1 MKKLN
6 RLFAILI
13 AVLGVG
19 SLSAQ
24 TDVTNT
30 YLTNAGFDDNSSW
43 ITGNVAQ
50 ATTKAAKGWTATS
63 SGDTWWYGGAVNYG
77 SSCTVNSVTPPAK
90 NPEGNA
96 DGGALGLS
104 AGWGCTV
111 TYKQEVTLPAG
122 VYTLSYKAYNANT
135 GATQANNYIGFT
147 SSSVTVYGKTTNFTA
162 NTWVEESVTF
172 MLSSQTTGNISV
184 GMGAISGG
192 SGSNAKLFVDGVKLS
207 YKSFSDVTEANP
219 VDLTSWLQDPGFEEA
234 SGGAGTVNIPPGWSM
249 KYTLSGWLDGTP
261 NGTNPSEG
269 SKCYN
274 IWAGTFTSVDMYQ
287 TVTLPAGKYTV
298 MADLRTEKQ
307 EQITNQGVYASIA
320 GVVTK
325 SGTIT
330 KIGNPWN
337 GKEAWNTL
345 SATFNNG
352 SAGEVVIGISSTGN
366 GGSNG
371 WFQADNVRLLY
382 LGFDLTEANNT
393 LNTLITTAQSIVTAN
408 EVSPKSIENLNSAIA
423 AGQSV
428 AQNKEAIEQASNNL
442 TAAINAA
449 NATID
454 ACNEYRTILALSE
467 SMYTNSKA
475 DDKSEFAS
483 AINTAKSDFNNAA
496 NSDAI
501 RAISAALKEAQKDYC
516 LVASPAE
523 GHPFDMTHLVVNPKF
538 DEGTNGWAHN
548 TGAPN
553 WGIATNQGGAITG
566 NYFENWKWESYTG
579 EIYQELTGLPKGTYQ
594 LTAAAFRDQLIDGAS
609 DGDAVYV
616 FANDTETLV
625 NSGTPA
631 FYSVEVSTT
640 TGTLRFGVKSKVE
653 KYRWMGIDNVSLLF
667 LEGLDLT
674 EFTNAYNTA
683 LEAAIAA
690 RDNAE
695 YSKVTGAEKTALLNA
710 IAIVPEQTQKSLSDA
725 ATALT
730 TATAAFTAAKGDY
743 DILDSEIT
751 VARNLGMTDD
761 AINTVTAGKTGAAA
775 YSALKVAEYTYIYNT
790 YTEDAP
796 IGNWESQFDQIDGQ
810 SYDGTNVKY
819 FDKWGD
825 GTFALKQTVTLPKGD
840 YAISVIARG
849 QSGASGTLYYK
860 IGEETTSTPLI
871 MKNDTGFGVDINGVA
886 NFSSTGTYSNNNNG
900 RGWEYRFITFHLD
913 AETSVEFGVTATVN
927 WQWASVYAPQLL
939 TDPSSKKALLLTEIE
954 HLLSN
959 VPSGVMNAEVQI
971 TLNDTKAAA
980 QGASNANTTAELN
993 TIYADFKNAIDEANT
1008 SIDTYSKA
1016 SAYIAKAKAIGV
1028 ALADDYQTQYD
1039 NRTLSGDAV
1048 TIFQNLEVAT
1058 YNYVMS
1064 NFTYPVKLSDTWN
1077 STGTNTQAAT
1087 FSNEHW
1093 SGETREYKNQDD
1105 SNGQGWN
1112 ASSWT
1117 IDFDQEVTL
1126 PAGEYVFK
1134 VAGRKSES
1142 TTLELVVTM
1151 GATVL
1156 GTVNDFPAS
1165 NNSRGINKLG
1175 ATSFDPEDEAGFA
1188 RNGEGFGWQ
1197 WRYVKFTLA
1206 AESTVKVA
1214 VHAEAN
1220 EVHQWVSFGD
1230 YTLQMTEE
1238 TYLEANKGGLDA
1250 PTAAANALVDTK
1262 PMGTEENNALKA
1274 ALAMTYTTGAEL
1286 LAKIEALETAV
1297 ANANQWVVDYNNAKA
1312 PLVVALE
1319 RFEADYNNAENGAL
1333 NHMNKDRWATAINMA
1348 QEAAV
1353 AKDVL
1358 DSYEGFETA
1367 TKNLNAALDAATTS
1381 VNEYSALDAAI
1392 KTAKPLYEGG
1402 NWGDQAFQRPE
1413 SAKESLN
1420 TEKAKKVYDAAT
1432 ADGEGVTSVTDAL
1445 NNGLNGIVI
1454 NEPAEGDVFKV
1465 AISFGNWDFNGK
1477 PLTFADNGKD
1487 GVSMYRDR
1495 DANYYAQTLM
1505 LKKVEGNKYTMSTIA
1520 ADGTELY
1527 ASTGITSGVGAN
1539 TAQIR
1544 LTDDATKALSIEI
1557 IPTATEGLYNLKN
1570 TEADALLGCQDD
1582 NSKEKGGLFTVGVR
1596 NDFTITKVDMPSVT
1610 LKTPSYWA
1618 TLILPF
1624 AAEIPKGLTVYS
1636 CAGAD
1641 GEVLTLETVESI
1653 EANTPYL
1660 VCGATT
1666 DFEHTFTGFGAATT
1680 TSYTVGLFTG
1690 TFVDYKTTAN
1700 SNTYVLQKNNGDV
1713 AFYLVGESAQPTVNP
1728 NRIYM
1733 TYEAAAGAPKFV
1745 FSRGEGTTSIDNSQ
1759 MTIDNSQLIIYDL
1772 MGRKVNTME
1781 KGNMY
1786 IINGKKVIIR

>member
-24 TDVTNT
+24 TNIIANWDGGSNT
-30 YLTNAGFDDNSSW
+30 GVPTSFGWASSNSGRSW
-43 ITGNVAQ
+43 GALN
-50 ATTKAAKGWTATS
+50 G
-63 SGDTWWYGGAVNYG
+63 GGARVTTTYSGYTLEDG
-77 SSCTVNSVTPPAK
+77 SSYS
-90 NPEGNA
+90 
-96 DGGALGLS
+96 
-104 AGWGCTV
+104 
-111 TYKQEVTLPAG
+111 
-122 VYTLSYKAYNANT
+122 YNANSELSSKILWIRYANTSETYTYTFT
-135 GATQANNYIGFT
+135 GLEAGKVYTFSGLVGWHNNSNAPTFT
-147 SSSVTVYGKTTNFTA
+147 ITVNGDKELAKVSKSISAKQKLYPFSVDFMVPADNQSTNFTLTFKSNQGNDNMEALSALSIVENTAMA
-162 NTWVEESVTF
+162 NAS
-172 MLSSQTTGNISV
+172 
-184 GMGAISGG
+184 
-192 SGSNAKLFVDGVKLS
+192 
-207 YKSFSDVTEANP
+207 EANP
-219 VDLTSWLQDPGFEEA
+219 YDMTSWLQDPGFEEA

-249 KYTLSGWLDGTP
+249 KYNLSGWLDGTP

-393 LNTLITTAQSIVTAN
+393 LNTFITTAQSIVSAN

-428 AQNKEAIEQASNNL
+428 AQTKEAIEQASNNL

-467 SMYTNSKA
+467 SMYTNSEA

-483 AINTAKSDFNNAA
+483 AINTAKSNFNNAA

-516 LVASPAE
+516 LVASPTE

-538 DEGTNGWAHN
+538 DEGTTGWTHN

-566 NYFENWKWESYTG
+566 NFFENWKWESYTG
-579 EIYQELTGLPKGTYQ
+579 DIYQELTGLPKGKYR

-616 FANDTETLV
+616 FANDAETLV
-625 NSGTPA
+625 NSATPA
-631 FYSVEVSTT
+631 SYSVEVTTT
-640 TGTLRFGVKSKVE
+640 TGTLRFGVRSKIA

-683 LEAAIAA
+683 LEAAKAA

-695 YSKVTGAEKTALLNA
+695 YSKIIGVEKTALLNA

-761 AINTVTAGKTGAAA
+761 AINAITTTKTGAEA
-775 YSALKVAEYTYIYNT
+775 YPALKVAEYTYIYNT

-959 VPSGVMNAEVQI
+959 VPSGVMNAGVQN
-971 TLNDTKAAA
+971 TLNATKAAA

-1016 SAYIAKAKAIGV
+1016 PAYIAKAKAIGV

-1058 YNYVMS
+1058 YSYVMN
-1064 NFTYPVKLSDTWN
+1064 NFTYPVKLSDKWN

-1112 ASSWT
+1112 ASAWS
-1117 IDFDQEVTL
+1117 IDFDQSVTL

-1197 WRYVKFTLA
+1197 WRYVKFTLN

-1220 EVHQWVSFGD
+1220 EVRQWVSFWR
-1230 YTLQMTEE
+1230 LCWQ
-1238 TYLEANKGGLDA
+1238 
-1250 PTAAANALVDTK
+1250 
-1262 PMGTEENNALKA
+1262 GT
-1274 ALAMTYTTGAEL
+1274 G
-1286 LAKIEALETAV
+1286 
-1297 ANANQWVVDYNNAKA
+1297 
-1312 PLVVALE
+1312 
-1319 RFEADYNNAENGAL
+1319 R
-1333 NHMNKDRWATAINMA
+1333 
-1348 QEAAV
+1348 
-1353 AKDVL
+1353 
-1358 DSYEGFETA
+1358 
-1367 TKNLNAALDAATTS
+1367 
-1381 VNEYSALDAAI
+1381 
-1392 KTAKPLYEGG
+1392 
-1402 NWGDQAFQRPE
+1402 RP
-1413 SAKESLN
+1413 
-1420 TEKAKKVYDAAT
+1420 
-1432 ADGEGVTSVTDAL
+1432 
-1445 NNGLNGIVI
+1445 
-1454 NEPAEGDVFKV
+1454 
-1465 AISFGNWDFNGK
+1465 
-1477 PLTFADNGKD
+1477 
-1487 GVSMYRDR
+1487 RR
-1495 DANYYAQTLM
+1495 
-1505 LKKVEGNKYTMSTIA
+1505 
-1520 ADGTELY
+1520 
-1527 ASTGITSGVGAN
+1527 
-1539 TAQIR
+1539 
-1544 LTDDATKALSIEI
+1544 
-1557 IPTATEGLYNLKN
+1557 
-1570 TEADALLGCQDD
+1570 
-1582 NSKEKGGLFTVGVR
+1582 
-1596 NDFTITKVDMPSVT
+1596 
-1610 LKTPSYWA
+1610 
-1618 TLILPF
+1618 
-1624 AAEIPKGLTVYS
+1624 
-1636 CAGAD
+1636 
-1641 GEVLTLETVESI
+1641 
-1653 EANTPYL
+1653 
-1660 VCGATT
+1660 
-1666 DFEHTFTGFGAATT
+1666 
-1680 TSYTVGLFTG
+1680 
-1690 TFVDYKTTAN
+1690 
-1700 SNTYVLQKNNGDV
+1700 
-1713 AFYLVGESAQPTVNP
+1713 
-1728 NRIYM
+1728 
-1733 TYEAAAGAPKFV
+1733 
-1745 FSRGEGTTSIDNSQ
+1745 
-1759 MTIDNSQLIIYDL
+1759 
-1772 MGRKVNTME
+1772 
-1781 KGNMY
+1781 
-1786 IINGKKVIIR
+1786 

>member
-24 TDVTNT
+24 TNIIANWDGGSNT
-30 YLTNAGFDDNSSW
+30 GVPTSFGWASSNSGRSW
-43 ITGNVAQ
+43 GTLNG
-50 ATTKAAKGWTATS
+50 
-63 SGDTWWYGGAVNYG
+63 GGARVMTTYSGYTLENG
-77 SSCTVNSVTPPAK
+77 SSYS
-90 NPEGNA
+90 
-96 DGGALGLS
+96 
-104 AGWGCTV
+104 
-111 TYKQEVTLPAG
+111 
-122 VYTLSYKAYNANT
+122 YNANSELSSKILWIRYANTSETYTYTFT
-135 GATQANNYIGFT
+135 GLEAGKVYTFSGLVGWHNNSNAPTFT
-147 SSSVTVYGKTTNFTA
+147 ITVNGDKELAKVSKYCGTRQKLYPFSVDFMVPADNQSTNFTLTFKSNQGNDNMEALSALSIVENTAMA
-162 NTWVEESVTF
+162 NAS
-172 MLSSQTTGNISV
+172 
-184 GMGAISGG
+184 
-192 SGSNAKLFVDGVKLS
+192 
-207 YKSFSDVTEANP
+207 EANP
-219 VDLTSWLQDPGFEEA
+219 YDMTSWLQDPGFEEA
-234 SGGAGTVNIPPGWSM
+234 TGGAGTVNIPPGWSM

-337 GKEAWNTL
+337 SKEAWNTL

-393 LNTLITTAQSIVTAN
+393 LNTLITTAQSIVSAN
-408 EVSPKSIENLNSAIA
+408 KVSPKSIENLNSAIA

-428 AQNKEAIEQASNNL
+428 AQTKEAIEQASNDL

-454 ACNEYRTILALSE
+454 ACNEYRNILELSE

-483 AINTAKSDFNNAA
+483 AINTAKSNFNNAA

-501 RAISAALKEAQKDYC
+501 RTISEALKEAQKDYC
-516 LVASPAE
+516 LVASPTE

-579 EIYQELTGLPKGTYQ
+579 EIYQELTGLPKGKYR

-616 FANDTETLV
+616 FANDAETLV

-631 FYSVEVSTT
+631 LYSVEVSTT
-640 TGTLRFGVKSKVE
+640 TGTLRFGVRSKVA

-761 AINTVTAGKTGAAA
+761 AINAITTTKTGAEA
-775 YSALKVAEYTYIYNT
+775 YPALKVAEYTYIYDT
-790 YTEDAP
+790 YTEEAP
-796 IGNWESQFDQIDGQ
+796 MGNWESQFGQIDGQ

-825 GTFALKQTVTLPKGD
+825 GTFVLKQTVTLPKGD

-871 MKNDTGFGVDINGVA
+871 MKNDTGYGVDINGVA
-886 NFSSTGTYSNNNNG
+886 NFSSTGTYSNGNNG

-913 AETSVEFGVTATVN
+913 AETSVEFGVTATVKS
-927 WQWASVYAPQLL
+927 QWASTYAPQLL
-939 TDPSSKKALLLTEIE
+939 TDPSSKKALLLTEIAN
-954 HLLSN
+954 LLNN
-959 VPSGVMNAEVQI
+959 VPNGLMNAEVES
-971 TLNDTKAAA
+971 TLNTTKAAA

-993 TIYADFKNAIDEANT
+993 TIYADFKSAIDDANT
-1008 SIDTYSKA
+1008 SIDAYSKA
-1016 SAYIAKAKAIGV
+1016 PAYIAKAQAIGV
-1028 ALADDYQTQYD
+1028 ALADEYQTQYD
-1039 NRTLSGDAV
+1039 NHTLSGDAV

-1058 YNYVMS
+1058 YSYVMS

-1093 SGETREYKNQDD
+1093 SGETHEYKNQDD

-1165 NNSRGINKLG
+1165 NNARGINKAG
-1175 ATSFDPEDEAGFA
+1175 VTSFDPEDEAGFA
-1188 RNGEGFGWQ
+1188 RDGNGFGWQ
-1197 WRYVKFTLA
+1197 WRYVKFTLN

-1220 EVHQWVSFGD
+1220 SHGQWVSFGD

-1238 TYLEANKGGLDA
+1238 TYLEANMGGLDA
-1250 PTAAANALVDTK
+1250 PTATAQALVNAV
-1262 PMGTEENNALKA
+1262 PMGAEKIA
-1274 ALAMTYTTGAEL
+1274 ALNSALNLPVTTGQEL
-1286 LAKIEALETAV
+1286 LDKIEALNTAI
-1297 ANANQWVVDYNNAKA
+1297 ANANAWVGEYNNAKA
-1312 PLVVALE
+1312 PLVAALE
-1319 RFEADYNNAENGAL
+1319 RFEADYNDAQNGAL
-1333 NHMNKDRWATAINMA
+1333 NHMNKDRWATAISMA
-1348 QEAAV
+1348 QAAAV
-1353 AKDVL
+1353 AKDVTN
-1358 DSYEGFETA
+1358 SYDGFENA
-1367 TKNLNAALDAATTS
+1367 TNNLVVALDAATTS

-1392 KTAKPLYEGG
+1392 KTASSLYLGG
-1402 NWGDQAFQRPE
+1402 NWGDQAFQRPT

-1420 TEKAKKVYDAAT
+1420 TDNAQAVYNAAT
-1432 ADGEGVTSVTDAL
+1432 ADGEGVTSVTEAL
-1445 NNGLNGIVI
+1445 NNGLNGIVL
-1454 NEPAEGDVFKV
+1454 NAPAENTRYRMVTDYAG
-1465 AISFGNWDFNGK
+1465 WEHTGK
-1477 PLTFADNGKD
+1477 AVTYIANDRADH
-1487 GVSMYRDR
+1487 
-1495 DANYYAQTLM
+1495 
-1505 LKKVEGNKYTMSTIA
+1505 
-1520 ADGTELY
+1520 
-1527 ASTGITSGVGAN
+1527 
-1539 TAQIR
+1539 
-1544 LTDDATKALSIEI
+1544 
-1557 IPTATEGLYNLKN
+1557 GLYNIKYYAAPNANYAQSFTFTAVEDKADCYTLSMTDVDGNERYVCTGSVYGGNASQLRTTTEAGKALAVKVIATATDGIHQLWN
-1570 TEADALLGCQDD
+1570 TEANEYIGGQDAGF
-1582 NSKEKGGLFTVGVR
+1582 FTVNSHTTFR
-1596 NDFTITKVDMPSVT
+1596 LQEAAKANVT
-1610 LKTPSYWA
+1610 LTLSKVGWA

-1624 AAEIPKGLTVYS
+1624 DAELPENVKAYS
-1636 CAGAD
+1636 CGEAD
-1641 GEVLTLETVESI
+1641 GETLTLVEAESLK
-1653 EANTPYL
+1653 ANTPYL
-1660 VCGATT
+1660 MNGQESTHKFSGYGLA
-1666 DFEHTFTGFGAATT
+1666 DKD
-1680 TSYTVGLFTG
+1680 SYTEGLFTG
-1690 TFVDYKTTAN
+1690 TYVEYQTAAGN
-1700 SNTYVLQKNNGDV
+1700 GIYVLQNIDGDV
-1713 AFYLVGESAQPTVNP
+1713 AFYLVGENAQPTVKP

-1733 TYEAAAGAPKFV
+1733 VYEGAAGAPKFS
-1745 FSRGEGTTSIDNSQ
+1745 FGRGEGTTSIDNSQ